1 MMYDCAP
8 DPNSEVQYEKTGYC
22 GGDIVMRL
30 IDNLPKQKGYK
41 LVFDNYFNFIELL
54 TKLKE
59 QEIWA
64 IGSLRA
70 IGTLR
75 AIGSLRAI
83 GTLKAICTLRAIGT
97 LRADRMR
104 QCKLVE
110 NRERIEEGRAGIL

>member
-1 MMYDCAP
+1 
-8 DPNSEVQYEKTGYC
+8 
-22 GGDIVMRL
+22 MRL

-64 IGSLRA
+64 IG
-70 IGTLR
+70 
-75 AIGSLRAI
+75 
-83 GTLKAICTLRAIGT
+83 T

-104 QCKLVE
+104 QCKLKTE
-110 NRERIEEGRAGIL
+110 KELKKEGRGSFDGAIDLNSGVIIVRWYDNKQVQLASNFTHIEPVGTVTKWSKKTIK